1 MENKIEKLIN
11 DIENLND
18 QELEELIKTLKNE
31 TKKIELNNM
40 KKAAL
45 IEELKKL

>member
-11 DIENLND
+11 DIETLND
-18 QELEELIKTLKNE
+18 KELEELIKTLKNE

>member
-18 QELEELIKTLKNE
+18 QELEELLNILKNE
-31 TKKIELNNM
+31 TKKVELNNM